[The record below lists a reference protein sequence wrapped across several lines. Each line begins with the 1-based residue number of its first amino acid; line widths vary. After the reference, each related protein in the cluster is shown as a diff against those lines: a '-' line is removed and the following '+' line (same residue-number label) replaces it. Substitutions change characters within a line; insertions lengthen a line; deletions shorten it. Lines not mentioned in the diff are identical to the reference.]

1 MQLSDRVSGSFLV
14 ALGALT
20 TIGGARL
27 PPVPGQPVGPNVF
40 PIVVGVGLALCGAL
54 IALRIGHS
62 FEDDSVVELAPGDP
76 FYRPPEAPT
85 TWAYGLRA
93 LIPPALLIFYAVASE
108 TLGFI
113 PTAAII
119 TFITSFALGGSL
131 RLSLPLA
138 VACPVFV
145 HLVFAKL
152 LRVPLPPGWLP
163 MPW

>member
-1 MQLSDRVSGSFLV
+1 MQLSDRISGSFLV
-14 ALGALT
+14 ALGALST
-20 TIGGARL
+20 FGGMKL

-54 IALRIGHS
+54 IFLRIGHS
-62 FEDDSVVELAPGDP
+62 FEDDTVVEVSPDHP
-76 FYRPPEAPT
+76 DYKPPQAET
-85 TWAYGLRA
+85 SWLYGMRA

-113 PTAAII
+113 PTAAIVA
-119 TFITSFALGGSL
+119 FVTSVALGGKL
-131 RLSLPLA
+131 KLA
-138 VACPVFV
+138 IPIAIFCPIFV